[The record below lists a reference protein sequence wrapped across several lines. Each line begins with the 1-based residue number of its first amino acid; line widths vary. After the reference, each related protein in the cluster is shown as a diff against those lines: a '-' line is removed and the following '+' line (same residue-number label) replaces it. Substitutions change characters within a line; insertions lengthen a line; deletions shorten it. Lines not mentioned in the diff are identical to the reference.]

1 MGNARPS
8 VEVAFAPLR
17 ADRRQSEIIDGMRRS
32 IADHGSRYATDDQPT
47 LRCNQKDNTQEQLDV
62 QTTQRVRDRL
72 LQRRRAL
79 D

>member
-8 VEVAFAPLR
+8 TEVAFAPLR

-32 IADHGSRYATDDQPT
+32 MADHGYRYATDDPRT
-47 LRCNQKDNTQEQLDV
+47 LRCNQPDNTQEQLEV
-62 QTTQRVRDRL
+62 QAMQRVRDRL
-72 LQRRRAL
+72 VRRRRAL